1 MFIKYSW
8 RCICSAFKDG
18 YSSNNY
24 IILLESK
31 LHLSHWEIIFQHASP
46 WPWDQNTRYLF
57 FLKPYLMLN
66 SHCNVMLLHYENL
79 FIGVFQKLVTNWF
92 GFCLLKDD
100 TGDNTAGKKM
110 INTRQKAG
118 DFHSLL
124 KDVIGLIG
132 SHFPVCIDFI
142 PRTRMSELFL
152 WLDSIT
158 NFTFFILLRKFISYG
173 PACQITFTSFF
184 PPL

>member
-1 MFIKYSW
+1 MGIQV
-8 RCICSAFKDG
+8 I
-18 YSSNNY
+18 
-24 IILLESK
+24 IILFYWKASFI
-31 LHLSHWEIIFQHASP
+31 SHIGRSSFSMHHH
-46 WPWDQNTRYLF
+46 DLGTRIL
-57 FLKPYLMLN
+57 
-66 SHCNVMLLHYENL
+66 
-79 FIGVFQKLVTNWF
+79 
-92 GFCLLKDD
+92 DD

-152 WLDSIT
+152 WKIKSKGTPKD
-158 NFTFFILLRKFISYG
+158 
-173 PACQITFTSFF
+173 
-184 PPL
+184 

>member
-1 MFIKYSW
+1 MGIQV
-8 RCICSAFKDG
+8 I
-18 YSSNNY
+18 
-24 IILLESK
+24 IILFYWKASFI
-31 LHLSHWEIIFQHASP
+31 SHIGRSSFSMHHH
-46 WPWDQNTRYLF
+46 DLGTRILGIF
-57 FLKPYLMLN
+57 FLKLYPMLN
-66 SHCNVMLLHYENL
+66 SHCNVMLLHYEKL

-158 NFTFFILLRKFISYG
+158 NFT
-173 PACQITFTSFF
+173 SFC
-184 PPL
+184 